1 MMNVQPKKKYDL
13 ITRHPRAMI
22 LAGINTALL
31 YALNFVTGQALSA
44 VFAIPGLSGIV
55 TGFTV
60 PFFLSLTFLIT
71 RGYGTFTVMWTLY
84 SAAAIPTLLMGPP
97 GPYKVLIGLGA
108 GLAFDAVVYFTKGK
122 QMGLYF
128 GFILYTS
135 VMMAM
140 FLSLLHWLNL
150 PGFDITVKAVA
161 VITVVFIVEGLVSIY
176 AAIKIAPRMIRLGKD
191 FSVTG
196 D

>member
-1 MMNVQPKKKYDL
+1 MKSETHKKYGL
-13 ITRHPRAMI
+13 ITKHPRAMV

-31 YALNFVTGQALSA
+31 YALNFVSGQALSA

-84 SAAAIPTLLMGPP
+84 SVAAIPTLLMGPP
-97 GPYKVLIGLGA
+97 GPYKVLIGFIA
-108 GLAFDAVVYFTKGK
+108 GLVFDAVVFISNNKNR
-122 QMGLYF
+122 GLYF
-128 GFILYTS
+128 GFVLYTIA
-135 VMMAM
+135 MMAL
-140 FLSLLHWLNL
+140 FLSILHWLKL
-150 PGFDITVKAVA
+150 PGFDITTKAVA
-161 VITVVFIVEGLVSIY
+161 IITVVFIIEGIISIY
-176 AAIKIAPRMIRLGKD
+176 AAIKTAPRMIRLGKD